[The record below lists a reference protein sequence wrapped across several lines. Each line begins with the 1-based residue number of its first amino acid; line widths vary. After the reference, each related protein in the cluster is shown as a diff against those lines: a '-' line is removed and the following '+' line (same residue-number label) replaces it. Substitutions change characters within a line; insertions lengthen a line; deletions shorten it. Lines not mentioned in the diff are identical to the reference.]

1 MTGLINLVIDNFSKL
16 IVLPIL
22 ALIVIAITIIM
33 DKNSDSKKTKFYP
46 SFILFIVSLALA
58 LISYINFTKD
68 LGLNLAWLSLIL
80 GSSAVVGIL
89 TGLIINI
96 YKGVEEDYEKIG
108 KERKNGKK

>member
-1 MTGLINLVIDNFSKL
+1 MTGLMNLVIDNFSKL

-33 DKNSDSKKTKFYP
+33 GKSSDSKKTKFYP
-46 SFILFIVSLALA
+46 SFILFIISLALA

-68 LGLNLAWLSLIL
+68 IGLNLAWLSLIL
-80 GSSAVVGIL
+80 GSSAIVGIL
-89 TGLIINI
+89 TALIIDTYI
-96 YKGVEEDYEKIG
+96 GVKEDYEKIN